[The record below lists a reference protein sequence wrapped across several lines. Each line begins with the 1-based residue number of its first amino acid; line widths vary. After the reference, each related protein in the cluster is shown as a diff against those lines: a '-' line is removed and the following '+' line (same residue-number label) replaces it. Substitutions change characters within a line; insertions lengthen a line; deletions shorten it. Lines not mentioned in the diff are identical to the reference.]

1 MDVSSLVELK
11 KNRKIPDI
19 VPGDTVKVS
28 ARIVEA
34 GKERIQVFQGV
45 VIKVRRGGAGASF
58 TVRHVAY
65 GIGVER
71 TFPLYSPLVEKVQ
84 VVRHGK
90 VRRSRLY
97 YLRGLS
103 GKAARRKIK
112 RVERKAEEIS
122 EELLEA
128 EPEEELLPE
137 DVVVEEAEA
146 EAEEGAEAAVEEKA
160 EAAVEE
166 EAVAEVTEEKAEAV
180 TEEEA
185 VAEVTEEK
193 AEAAAEEEAV
203 AGVTEEKVEAA
214 AEEEKAPEE
223 AQEPEAILEAE
234 QPQAEEEKAAADEQ
248 PEEEPVMEK
257 EGEAEP
263 AAESSE
269 DSEEE
274 KS

>member
-19 VPGDTVKVS
+19 VPGDTVKGS

-84 VVRHGK
+84 IVRHGK

-128 EPEEELLPE
+128 APEEELLPE
-137 DVVVEEAEA
+137 DVVVEEA

-160 EAAVEE
+160 EAAM
-166 EAVAEVTEEKAEAV
+166 
-180 TEEEA
+180 
-185 VAEVTEEK
+185 
-193 AEAAAEEEAV
+193 EEEAV
-203 AGVTEEKVEAA
+203 AGVTEEQVEAE

-223 AQEPEAILEAE
+223 APEPEAVLEAE
-234 QPQAEEEKAAADEQ
+234 QPQAEEEKAAVDEQ

-263 AAESSE
+263 AAETSE